1 VDVKLEKETVWLTQ
15 KQMAQLFE
23 KDTDTVGLH
32 IRNLYK
38 EKELDQVATTEDS
51 SVVQSEGGRQ
61 IKRVIRFYKSHQPEK
76 SVTGLSID
84 CTDN

>member
-1 VDVKLEKETVWLTQ
+1 
-15 KQMAQLFE
+15 M
-23 KDTDTVGLH
+23 DTVTLTDNRTGKSYEFTVLSSTLGADV
-32 IRNLYK
+32 IDVRNLYK